1 MKDLSPDAQGSDL
14 LGYREELAAEIAVKK
29 LLIRIRLEDAA
40 RAPFKSVW
48 TLWFRYFVAV
58 AIISLGFIP
67 GYQHVCTI
75 FVVVSLLSGN
85 GESEI
90 HSRID
95 AILKLAEL
103 DKTEAQAEAALADE
117 PLK

>member
-14 LGYREELAAEIAVKK
+14 LGYREELAAEVSVEK

-48 TLWFRYFVAV
+48 TLWFRYFFAV
-58 AIISLGFIP
+58 AIISLRLIP
-67 GYQHVCTI
+67 GYQHVVTI
-75 FVVVSLLSGN
+75 FVIVSLLSGA

-95 AILKLAEL
+95 TILKLAEL
-103 DKTEAQAEAALADE
+103 DKKEAQAEVALADE